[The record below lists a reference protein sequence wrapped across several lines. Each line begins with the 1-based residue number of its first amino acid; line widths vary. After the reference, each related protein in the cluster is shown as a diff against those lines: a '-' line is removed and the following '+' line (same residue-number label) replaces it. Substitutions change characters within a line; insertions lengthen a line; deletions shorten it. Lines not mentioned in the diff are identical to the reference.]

1 MNLAPDWKK
10 ILRKAWSVKLVV
22 ISALFTAAEVVVPLF
37 YDQLP
42 RNMFALLSG
51 VTAAGAL
58 IARVIMQKD
67 LDE

>member
-10 ILRKAWSVKLVV
+10 ILKKAWSVRLLVV
-22 ISALFTAAEVVVPLF
+22 SALFTAAEVVVPLF

-58 IARVIMQKD
+58 IARVTLQKGF
-67 LDE
+67 